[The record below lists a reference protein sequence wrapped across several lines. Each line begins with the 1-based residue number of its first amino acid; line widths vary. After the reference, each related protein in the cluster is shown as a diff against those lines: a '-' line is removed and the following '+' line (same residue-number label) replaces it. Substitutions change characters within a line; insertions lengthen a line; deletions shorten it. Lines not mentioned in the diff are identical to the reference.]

1 MFWHPLLALETKMN
15 DWQKSTRAD
24 YEQKGFAARSGYGRS
39 PAFLIVDFINGFTDP
54 KTPLGGDFAWEINAT
69 RQLLEAFR
77 RGGLPIFYTTTAY
90 RKDLRD
96 GGVFVKKVPSL
107 AILQQGSPLVE
118 VDPRIEPLP
127 GEKVIEKKYAS
138 AFFGTDLDAELRK
151 LGADTVVMA
160 GCTTSGCIR
169 ASVIDSLQHG
179 YHTIVVREAVGDRA
193 AGPHEANLFDMD
205 AKYADVV
212 YLTDVLVYLRQF
224 ADKSGFAAKAE
235 EDFER
240 FWPQAQ
246 RG

>member
-1 MFWHPLLALETKMN
+1 MS

-54 KTPLGGDFAWEINAT
+54 TTPLGGDFAWEINAT

-138 AFFGTDLDAELRK
+138 AFFGTDLDAEMRK
-151 LGADTVVMA
+151 VGADTLVVA

-169 ASVIDSLQHG
+169 ASVINSLSYG
-179 YHTIVVREAVGDRA
+179 YQTIVVREAVGDRA

-212 YLTDVLVYLRQF
+212 HLTDVLQYLRQF
-224 ADKSGFAAKAE
+224 ADKTDFAAKAE
-235 EDFER
+235 QDFDR
-240 FWPQAQ
+240 FWPRAQ